1 MRLKKS
7 VLLIWF
13 VVCLATLL
21 VLTGCERKQETK
33 SKAVAE
39 KAKEKPVFEFAGE
52 EIYGDPEIFST
63 PRFQFSWRAPGLK
76 SYELWSMRLDGSDL
90 RRVVKADLLYSKEA
104 RNFIHDPVRSPDNR
118 YIVISMGTSRLP
130 EKHLIDLKTKTKTII
145 MSGGL
150 IPHFTWRPDS
160 KSVVFLSD
168 PGMLEY
174 FVETGELK
182 QSKSFKSFGQYILKD
197 GRFAVVREDGVY
209 YYTPD
214 RRFIKSIKIWDP
226 SMIDEAQYDMGF
238 YHRISWDG
246 RFMVYRLK
254 HITKFIRLDDPLNP
268 IWTTK
273 KRYAAGGFDPED
285 LYFYHSVF
293 RIDLKTGKENRLLE
307 WPCINHDC
315 AGSIG
320 NTTIYNLGA
329 TR

>member
-1 MRLKKS
+1 MRFKKS
-7 VLLIWF
+7 ILLIWF
-13 VVCLATLL
+13 IVCLATLL
-21 VLTGCERKQETK
+21 VSIGCERKQETK
-33 SKAVAE
+33 SKAAAE
-39 KAKEKPVFEFAGE
+39 KVEKKPVFEFAGE

-63 PRFQFSWRAPGLK
+63 PRLQFSWRAPGVK

-197 GRFAVVREDGVY
+197 GRFAVVREDGIY

-226 SMIDEAQYDMGF
+226 SMIEEHQYDMGF

-246 RFMVYRLK
+246 RFMVYMLQNV
-254 HITKFIRLDDPLNP
+254 TYFIRLDDPKNP
-268 IWTTK
+268 IWSTDEWYRSGGFGPEGKYFYYSIRRVDLNTK
-273 KRYAAGGFDPED
+273 KEIRLFEPPCFGRDCGGVP
-285 LYFYHSVF
+285 
-293 RIDLKTGKENRLLE
+293 T
-307 WPCINHDC
+307 
-315 AGSIG
+315 

-329 TR
+329 AK